1 MSQASGADAAGS
13 DPDPLSP
20 SPDKRSGSAQFSP
33 SASRSTSVTSLF
45 SKMQLGD
52 SSERDV
58 LMKLEQEFKKSG
70 LVNKKRWFLNTYKD
84 VFFGKDLV
92 AWLISSSA
100 GSFQVASK
108 GDAVAIGHALFK
120 QQLAH
125 HCLDDHS
132 FEDTDKCT
140 LASSLGNIL

>member
-1 MSQASGADAAGS
+1 MSQAAGADAAGS
-13 DPDPLSP
+13 GVAPVSP
-20 SPDKRSGSAQFSP
+20 SSERRVGSGQFSP
-33 SASRSTSVTSLF
+33 SSSRSSSVTILF

-52 SSERDV
+52 MSERDV
-58 LMKLEQEFKKSG
+58 LIKLEQEFKKSG

-92 AWLISSSA
+92 AWLVGPNA
-100 GSFQVASK
+100 GVFQVASK
-108 GDAVAIGHALFK
+108 TDAVAIGHALFK

-132 FEDTDKCT
+132 FEDTDKCR
-140 LASSLGNIL
+140 A

>member
-1 MSQASGADAAGS
+1 MSQAPAADAAGS
-13 DPDPLSP
+13 DAEPLSP
-20 SPDKRSGSAQFSP
+20 SPGKRSGSAQFSP
-33 SASRSTSVTSLF
+33 SSSRSASVISLL

-52 SSERDV
+52 SNERDV

-92 AWLISSSA
+92 AWLISPAA

-108 GDAVAIGHALFK
+108 SDAVAIGHALFR

-140 LASSLGNIL
+140 RASSRGNIL